1 MIKKNKNVPTILK
14 VEDSLAQYLP
24 SSEGGQA
31 HPDVIQH
38 ARKGVSMS
46 YLLRLARHMGISLQE
61 LAEILHVSLRTVQ
74 RYSDEK
80 VLDTD
85 LSSKAILLASLH
97 KKGVQ
102 VFGSDE
108 AFSEWLRTPVP
119 VLDGNKP
126 ISFLDTPFGFQLLH
140 QVLGRIE
147 HGVFA

>member
-1 MIKKNKNVPTILK
+1 MVKKSKNVPPILK
-14 VEDSLAQYLP
+14 VEESLAQYLP
-24 SSEGGQA
+24 SSESVQTQ
-31 HPDVIQH
+31 PDIIQQ

-46 YLLRLARHMGISLQE
+46 FLLRLARHMDLSLQD
-61 LAEILHVSLRTVQ
+61 LAGILHVSLRTVQ
-74 RYSDEK
+74 RYSDMK

-119 VLDGNKP
+119 ALDGYKP